1 MSNPK
6 FVRNE
11 VTYITNE
18 IDYDKLAEAIVKAQH
33 QEVVLT
39 NDENTDDNK
48 NKKTYTS
55 KMLGII
61 CSFIFRI
68 IAGFGAAIFIMLII
82 AIFMYF
88 NLSQY
93 ATENGIFN
101 TVFFIIFYVFLC
113 AITGVLSF
121 FLFKSADEIEIE
133 TDKHY
138 IVSMFSSLVCV
149 AALIVSL
156 VALFK

>member
-18 IDYDKLAEAIVKAQH
+18 IDYDKLAKAMVKA
-33 QEVVLT
+33 LNN
-39 NDENTDDNK
+39 NDENTPQ
-48 NKKTYTS
+48 KTYTS
-55 KMLGII
+55 KMLGKA
-61 CSFIFRI
+61 CSVIFRVI
-68 IAGFGAAIFIMLII
+68 SAFGFTLLFMLIAGIFMDFNFSQYVTDNGLFNAIF
-82 AIFMYF
+82 
-88 NLSQY
+88 
-93 ATENGIFN
+93 
-101 TVFFIIFYVFLC
+101 FIVFYVFLC
-113 AITGVLSF
+113 ALIGVLSF
-121 FLFKSADEIEIE
+121 FLFKSADEVEIE

>member
-18 IDYDKLAEAIVKAQH
+18 IDYDKLAEAIVKANQSH
-33 QEVVLT
+33 
-39 NDENTDDNK
+39 NNNDDNAE
-48 NKKTYTS
+48 KKTYTS
-55 KMLGII
+55 KMLGKA
-61 CSFIFRI
+61 CSVIFRVI
-68 IAGFGAAIFIMLII
+68 SAFCFLILIMLI
-82 AIFMYF
+82 AGIFMDF
-88 NLSQY
+88 NLAQY
-93 ATENGIFN
+93 ATENGVFN
-101 TVFFIIFYVFLC
+101 TVFFIIYFIFLC
-113 AITGVLSF
+113 AIIGVLSF
-121 FLFKSADEIEIE
+121 FLFKAAGEIEIE

-149 AALIVSL
+149 AALVVSL